1 MTLAHAN
8 VNKGYQGKRG
18 PGKIHEVILVTFL
31 KFRTSVSF
39 FHASSLLLDIT
50 NLEYIISCQHWTGRR
65 AIIHPSLCDTFVR
78 KKLPFYHYYRVSTSR
93 KKKTLLE
100 FSLAKSHKPYY
111 NVTILEKF
119 SHN

>member
-31 KFRTSVSF
+31 KFRTSCFF

-50 NLEYIISCQHWTGRR
+50 NLEYIISC
-65 AIIHPSLCDTFVR
+65 
-78 KKLPFYHYYRVSTSR
+78 
-93 KKKTLLE
+93 
-100 FSLAKSHKPYY
+100 
-111 NVTILEKF
+111 
-119 SHN
+119 